1 VRAVRLAPDSAT
13 LYTRLAIQREELG
26 GDPVP
31 DLQRAAELDP
41 ANAERYL
48 RLGGRA
54 ELAGDAALAERSL
67 LRAAVLS
74 RLYQPRFSLAG
85 YYFRRENA
93 DMFHKWLV
101 EALRAAYGDV
111 APLLEL
117 GWRTQPDAA
126 ELWRSTIPHTPEI
139 ERQFLIFLMD
149 KRQAPAAAPFA
160 IDVAAHAT
168 AEDRPALIRYCG
180 WRLFENG
187 AADAL
192 AVWNA
197 LCSRNLVPYHGL
209 DPPGGISLT
218 NGDFDRA
225 PTGGGFD
232 WRLQPQ
238 PGVTLPERR
247 GELRAAF
254 TGEQPEF
261 CAMAWQFV
269 PVMPGRRYRL
279 RGDWRPIEGDS
290 PSGLG
295 WAVYDWANHP
305 VIAEEA
311 PDGSIA
317 FTASADLL
325 RLAWVYRRPVG
336 SVRFEGVVS
345 LRNVRLEMEK

>member
-26 GDPVP
+26 GDPLP

-41 ANAERYL
+41 ANAERHL

-54 ELAGDAALAERSL
+54 ELAGDSALAERSL
-67 LRAAVLS
+67 LQTAELS

-93 DMFHKWLV
+93 DMFFKWLR
-101 EALRAAYGDV
+101 EAFRTAYGDV
-111 APLLEL
+111 TPLLEL
-117 GWRTQPDAA
+117 GWRMQPDAG

-149 KRQAPAAAPFA
+149 KRQVPAAAPFA
-160 IDVAAHAT
+160 LDVAAHAT
-168 AEDRPALIRYCG
+168 AEDRPALIQYCG

-187 AADAL
+187 AAEAV

-197 LCSRNLVPYHGL
+197 VCSRNLLPYHRL
-209 DPPGGISLT
+209 DSANGISLT
-218 NGDFDRA
+218 NGDFDRE

-232 WRLQPQ
+232 WRMQSA
-238 PGVTLPERR
+238 PGVTLTARR

-269 PVMPGRRYRL
+269 PVILGGRYRL

-290 PSGLG
+290 ASGLG
-295 WAVYDWANHP
+295 WAVYDWSNHP
-305 VIAEEA
+305 VTAEAA

-317 FTASADLL
+317 FAAPADLL
-325 RLAWVYRRPVG
+325 RLAWV
-336 SVRFEGVVS
+336 
-345 LRNVRLEMEK
+345 